1 MRHNVD
7 SLELLYEAIPTG
19 EDNAVSLETL
29 AEYFGV
35 SERDM
40 RSRILFARKNGY
52 IICSLPSEQKGY
64 YIPVDDKEL
73 LRCYR
78 MFKKRQEATDSILQL
93 MRDCLVR
100 GGIDPDRNEKEEGEN
115 HV

>member
-1 MRHNVD
+1 MRHD
-7 SLELLYEAIPTG
+7 KKTMDKLYEAIPEG
-19 EDNAVSLETL
+19 ENNAVSVYTL
-29 AEYFGV
+29 CKYFDV
-35 SERDM
+35 SERVM
-40 RSRILFARKNGY
+40 KSLILRARQNGY

-64 YIPVDDKEL
+64 YVPVDDKEL

-78 MFKKRQEATDSILQL
+78 MFKKRWEATDSILQI
-93 MRDCLVR
+93 MRDCLLK